1 MDHRRGGAGD
11 REDSPDSVGYIEGDH
26 PLRRELAAQS
36 IKLLQLPINERSRN
50 VSVSSSVTDLEAPMY
65 STSNLYSRER
75 ATSGKQGVRTISCV
89 SGLSF
94 SESLLVW
101 GVFCW
106 LQCLLQFL
114 LQRLLQFFFLLHKL
128 AFAALQL
135 PLGTGQQH
143 FYFSVL

>member
-75 ATSGKQGVRTISCV
+75 ATSGKQGVRTTSCV
-89 SGLSF
+89 GGLSF
-94 SESLLVW
+94 SESCTFIII
-101 GVFCW
+101 GVG
-106 LQCLLQFL
+106 CLLLTSVFTSV
-114 LQRLLQFFFLLHKL
+114 FFFLLHKL